1 MGRPAPTQEGRV
13 SRKNSGVTMEG
24 GGEESKKADPSN
36 PRGIPPQEFI
46 ENVGEYCKAL
56 GTNESVIST
65 QQEMYSKYKF
75 MEAQMAQHRNAIAG
89 KKPEIEKSLAMLKK
103 LIEKREKGEDSMKT
117 ISNWRIVCTPK
128 QRCQ

>member
-1 MGRPAPTQEGRV
+1 MGVECRG
-13 SRKNSGVTMEG
+13 KHSGVTMEG

-46 ENVGEYCKAL
+46 ENVGEYCKAF

-75 MEAQMAQHRNAIAG
+75 MEQQMAQHRNAISG
-89 KKPEIEKSLAMLKK
+89 KKPEITKSLGVLKQ
-103 LIEKREKGEDSMKT
+103 LAAKRETGEDNLHT
-117 ISNWRIVCTPK
+117 HFQLGNCLY
-128 QRCQ
+128 